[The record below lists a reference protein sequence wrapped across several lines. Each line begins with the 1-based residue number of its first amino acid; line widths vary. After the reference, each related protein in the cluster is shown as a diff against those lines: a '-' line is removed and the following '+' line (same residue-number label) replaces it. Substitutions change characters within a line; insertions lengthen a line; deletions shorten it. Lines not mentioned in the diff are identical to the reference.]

1 MATIHGHEVIEMIQ
15 VADRPFRKEELVG
28 AIAERFGADA
38 RFHTCSAEDLSG
50 GELVEF
56 LMARGKFTVADEGMT
71 LDPEQV
77 CRH

>member
-1 MATIHGHEVIEMIQ
+1 MIQ
-15 VADRPFRKEELVG
+15 LAERPFRREELVL

-38 RFHTCSAEDLSG
+38 RFHTCSEEGLSG

-56 LMARGKFTVADEGMT
+56 LMARGKFTVGDEGMT
-71 LDPEQV
+71 LDPDRV